1 MLHCAHALPVESCLN
16 RRIVPKASKSFLSHD
31 EGEGVRGPD
40 MATVH
45 GSVDRVCT
53 AKDLW
58 DARDGI

>member
-16 RRIVPKASKSFLSHD
+16 RRIVTKASKSFLSHD

-40 MATVH
+40 SSTVH
-45 GSVDRVCT
+45 GSMDRVCT
-53 AKDLW
+53 AEDSR